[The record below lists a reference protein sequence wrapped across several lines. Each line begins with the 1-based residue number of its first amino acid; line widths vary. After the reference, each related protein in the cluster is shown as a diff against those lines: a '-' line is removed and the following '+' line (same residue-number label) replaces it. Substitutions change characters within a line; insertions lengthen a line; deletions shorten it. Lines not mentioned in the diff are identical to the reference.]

1 MGVFFPPF
9 FFLSVHCSGSTKKIK
24 NKKGKERNIMSSCVS
39 DLTVLME
46 PPGSTESSNF
56 NSSGSWYQY
65 LWWNKL
71 FTKDL
76 NSGEDASSRLSGL
89 FSLPFGVTSCSAG
102 SFWFLC
108 YLRLGVTVACNL
120 QLWPSA
126 TWHHLNPEHS
136 TATLLPS
143 LQPRYFFSAELS
155 HFFFLF
161 PQLQYLSFSPHK

>member
-1 MGVFFPPF
+1 
-9 FFLSVHCSGSTKKIK
+9 
-24 NKKGKERNIMSSCVS
+24 MSSCVS

-76 NSGEDASSRLSGL
+76 NSGEGTSSRLSGL

-102 SFWFLC
+102 SFCFLC
-108 YLRLGVTVACNL
+108 YLTLGVTVASNL

-136 TATLLPS
+136 TAALLPS
-143 LQPRYFFSAELS
+143 LQPRFFFSAELS
-155 HFFFLF
+155 FFFCSLSYSICHF
-161 PQLQYLSFSPHK
+161 LHINKANLKYILSGKELKYLSSMNKINHT